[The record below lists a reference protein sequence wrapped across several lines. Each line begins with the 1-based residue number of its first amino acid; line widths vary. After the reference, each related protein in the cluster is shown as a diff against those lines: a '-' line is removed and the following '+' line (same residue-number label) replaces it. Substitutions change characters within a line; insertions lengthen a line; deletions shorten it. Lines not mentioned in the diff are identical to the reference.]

1 VKPSRYQATG
11 DPNDELLDDLPSGD
25 DVGHKSYHIQERFS
39 TLQPRADGGGAGFG
53 SGAPAIAG
61 AAKSPGRRADAGV
74 LRMTEL
80 KLEDYYSS
88 ADKTRDAAAISLFFD
103 KSRKY
108 KMHLDGVRMI
118 DQFVRPNQMTR
129 WALTKKTKKLRESC
143 VQ

>member
-1 VKPSRYQATG
+1 VKPPRYQSKQ
-11 DPNDELLDDLPSGD
+11 DLNDELLDELPSGRN
-25 DVGHKSYHIQERFS
+25 VQQKSYHLQQQFS
-39 TLQPRADGGGAGFG
+39 TLQPRADGDGTTFGGR
-53 SGAPAIAG
+53 APAVAR
-61 AAKSPGRRADAGV
+61 AARSPERKPDAPV

-118 DQFVRPNQMTR
+118 D
-129 WALTKKTKKLRESC
+129 
-143 VQ
+143 

>member
-1 VKPSRYQATG
+1 M
-11 DPNDELLDDLPSGD
+11 
-25 DVGHKSYHIQERFS
+25 
-39 TLQPRADGGGAGFG
+39 QPRADGGGAGFG
-53 SGAPAIAG
+53 NRAPAIAE
-61 AAKSPGRRADAGV
+61 ASKSPRRRADGGV